1 MTRCGST
8 GGRVKHS
15 LATVT
20 ADLVAASPGEAAF
33 EWEAVLS
40 CEWCLD
46 KNNHQGWYGE
56 CFVQVLAA
64 AAGLQ
69 ASALTPDCTGV
80 DFDISAPVEIRGDF
94 PAMRVQVKTW
104 ARPKGDKDDWI
115 YPRLTQKRFN
125 ALAGGERRIPRFL
138 FLVIVPDDVSEY
150 AKGDQEG
157 LLLSHAAY
165 WLSLADRDQIESPR
179 CNSTVTVRVPK
190 KNILT
195 VKSLREL
202 LDPDLAE
209 VGS

>member
-1 MTRCGST
+1 MAEPG
-8 GGRVKHS
+8 
-15 LATVT
+15 
-20 ADLVAASPGEAAF
+20 AAVVEG
-33 EWEAVLS
+33 EAVLS

-69 ASALTPDCTGV
+69 ISPLTPDCTGV
-80 DFDISAPVEIRGDF
+80 DFDISAPVEVGGDF

-104 ARPKGDKDDWI
+104 ATPKGDDNDWI
-115 YPRLTQKRFN
+115 YPRLTEKRFN

-138 FLVIVPDDVSEY
+138 FLVIVPGDVAEFAKIVPHDDASENMNGG
-150 AKGDQEG
+150 KKG

-165 WLSLADRDQIESPR
+165 WLSLADQDRIESPR
-179 CNSTVTVRVPK
+179 CKGTVTVRVPK
-190 KNILT
+190 ENLLT
-195 VKSLREL
+195 VNSLRAL
-202 LDPDLAE
+202 LDPALVG